1 MKELEQ
7 KSNNIEAKD
16 LKGRL
21 PSALLQRL
29 SPGDLASL
37 QDRRSFV
44 LTSDEIKSISSEIA
58 STVENSS
65 I

>member
-7 KSNNIEAKD
+7 KSNHMEAKD

-21 PSALLQRL
+21 PSALLLLL
-29 SPGDLASL
+29 SPGDLAAL
-37 QDRRSFV
+37 QGRRSFV

-58 STVENSS
+58 STMENSS